1 MFNEKKKHL
10 IKKNIFFFFA
20 KELKSHV
27 DKLN

>member
-1 MFNEKKKHL
+1 MFNEKKTFNKEEY
-10 IKKNIFFFFA
+10 FFFFA